1 MQSERFNCLTQEAFA
16 AWEAENLAAMQAV
29 ADLWADLAEEAAE
42 EVKLEA
48 KEVKVEEQFAIISS
62 P

>member
-1 MQSERFNCLTQEAFA
+1 M
-16 AWEAENLAAMQAV
+16 AAMQAL
-29 ADLWADLAEEAAE
+29 ADLLKDAAEEAAAE